1 MLDHDMELRH
11 LRYFVAVAEEEN
23 VSRAA
28 LKLHV
33 SQPALSRQIR
43 DLEDE
48 LGFLLL
54 ERTAKSVRLTEAG
67 RAFVT
72 EARAVLQRAE
82 DAVKA
87 ARNIAH
93 VGAGELH
100 VGYAPSLT
108 ARILPQTL
116 RAFQAESPNVRVRLH
131 DFSTE
136 EMIAGLREG
145 KLQIALV
152 VRLAAAMLSGLRFE
166 ELSSDSICLAVA
178 PKHPLAGRRTVTL
191 PEAATEPLI
200 TYSRKDYP
208 EAHEHLA
215 AMFATVNRKP
225 RIAEEHD
232 SVSSL
237 IAAVEAGNGV
247 AIVPESL
254 ACTAGP
260 RLKLLP
266 FSPALAP
273 LVVGAA
279 WAKHGLTA
287 AAERFLS
294 CARKAVATN
303 LFRVPCV
310 SSGARNPRVYPCL
323 RARSPLRQERT
334 RPPRDARPVYFADRS
349 H

>member
-1 MLDHDMELRH
+1 MELRH
-11 LRYFVAVAEEEN
+11 LRYFIGVAEEEN

-54 ERTAKSVRLTEAG
+54 ERSARSVRLTDAG
-67 RAFVT
+67 RAFLS
-72 EARAVLQRAE
+72 EARAVLQRVE
-82 DAVKA
+82 DAVQV
-87 ARNIAH
+87 ARVIAT
-93 VGAGELH
+93 GGSGELH

-116 RAFQAESPNVRVRLH
+116 RAFQAELPNVRVRLH
-131 DFSTE
+131 DLSTE
-136 EMIAGLREG
+136 EMLAGLREG
-145 KLQIALV
+145 KLQIAFV
-152 VRLAAAMLSGLRFE
+152 VRLTPALLRGLRFE
-166 ELSSDSICLAVA
+166 ELARDSICLAVA

-191 PEAATEPLI
+191 AEVAREPLV

-208 EAHEHLA
+208 DAHENLA
-215 AMFATVNRKP
+215 AMFAAIKSKP

-247 AIVPESL
+247 AIAPQSL
-254 ACTAGP
+254 TCTAGP
-260 RLKLLP
+260 RLKLIP

-273 LVVGAA
+273 LVIGAA
-279 WAKHGLTA
+279 WANHGLTA
-287 AAERFLS
+287 TAEGFLK
-294 CARKAVATN
+294 CAQGLALKK
-303 LFRVPCV
+303 
-310 SSGARNPRVYPCL
+310 
-323 RARSPLRQERT
+323 
-334 RPPRDARPVYFADRS
+334 
-349 H
+349 